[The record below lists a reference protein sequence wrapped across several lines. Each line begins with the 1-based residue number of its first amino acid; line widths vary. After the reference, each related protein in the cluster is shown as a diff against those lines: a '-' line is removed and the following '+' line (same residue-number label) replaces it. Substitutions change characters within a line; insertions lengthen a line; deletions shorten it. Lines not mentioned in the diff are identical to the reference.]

1 MLTSSSATLNPSQV
15 LGAMFTMGLI
25 FASFV
30 FAALASIFNEMRL
43 LGYGMLI
50 WGVGTLGTGLSRSFG
65 AMIVF
70 RVRQTGQDEG
80 SGWSGLMPVARVNAD
95 DHVHT
100 AVGGEG
106 D

>member
-70 RVRQTGQDEG
+70 RVRPTVRTRVPGGQG
-80 SGWSGLMPVARVNAD
+80 
-95 DHVHT
+95 
-100 AVGGEG
+100 
-106 D
+106 